1 MMNQIAKRL
10 MLAGLLTAVGL
21 WAQAPTEFEA
31 ASIKPAAPMALG
43 RMMIGMRGGPGT
55 PSPGQMTFTNVSL
68 AQIMQRAYDVKSY
81 QISGPNWMSSARF
94 DISARVPA
102 GTTRAQSNVMLQNL
116 LADRFK
122 LVLHHST
129 KESSIYVLLVAKGG
143 PKLKESAKESTDD
156 AVAAPPPG
164 GQRMDGPGRGMMDGP
179 GRGMM
184 GKDGMPQLPPGTPR
198 GTPMMIGEGQMIAP
212 GGQIRMISNGATIG
226 KFLDVLANQ
235 LDRPVTDMTGLSGT
249 YDITL
254 DFAIDP
260 SIMQAKMAAMGGGP
274 PPPEMAPPEGAA
286 QDPSGAAT
294 IFSALTDQL
303 GLRLEARK
311 GPVDLLVIDSVQKTP
326 TEN

>member
-1 MMNQIAKRL
+1 MSQIAKGL

-31 ASIKPAAPMALG
+31 ASIKPAAPMEKN
-43 RMMIGMRGGPGT
+43 IGMRGGPGT

-68 AQIMQRAYDVKSY
+68 AQIIERAYGVKSY
-81 QISGPNWMSSARF
+81 QLSGPDWMSSARF
-94 DISARVPA
+94 DISAKVPA
-102 GTTRAQSNVMLQNL
+102 GATKAQSNVMLQNL

-122 LVLHHST
+122 LILHHST

-143 PKLKESAKESTDD
+143 PKLKESSKESTDG
-156 AVAAPPPG
+156 AASALPPS
-164 GQRMDGPGRGMMDGP
+164 GQGMDGP

-184 GKDGMPQLPPGTPR
+184 GKDGKPQLPPGTQK
-198 GTPMMIGEGQMIAP
+198 GTPMIIGEGQMIAP
-212 GGQIRMISNGATIG
+212 GGIIRMIRNGATIG
-226 KFLDVLANQ
+226 EFLNVLAQQ
-235 LDRPVTDMTGLSGT
+235 LDRPVVDMTGLGGR

-260 SIMQAKMAAMGGGP
+260 SITQARMAAMGEG
-274 PPPEMAPPEGAA
+274 PEGAA
-286 QDPSGAAT
+286 ADPSSGPT
-294 IFSALTDQL
+294 MFSALKEQL

>member
-1 MMNQIAKRL
+1 MKFN
-10 MLAGLLTAVGL
+10 
-21 WAQAPTEFEA
+21 
-31 ASIKPAAPMALG
+31 
-43 RMMIGMRGGPGT
+43 
-55 PSPGQMTFTNVSL
+55 NVSL
-68 AQIMQRAYDVKSY
+68 AKLIELAYDVKEY
-81 QISGPNWMSSARF
+81 QISGPDWMSSARF
-94 DISARVPA
+94 DISAKVPA
-102 GTTRAQSNVMLQNL
+102 GTTKAQSKVMLQNL

-129 KESSIYVLLVAKGG
+129 KESSIYALLVAKGG

-156 AVAAPPPG
+156 AAAAPPPG
-164 GQRMDGPGRGMMDGP
+164 GQRMDGP

-212 GGQIRMISNGATIG
+212 GGKIRMIRNGATIRE
-226 KFLDVLANQ
+226 FLDVLANQ
-235 LDRPVTDMTGLSGT
+235 LDRPVMDMTGLSGR

-260 SIMQAKMAAMGGGP
+260 SIMHAKMAAMGGGP
-274 PPPEMAPPEGAA
+274 PSPGTASTEGAA
-286 QDPSGAAT
+286 QDPSGADT
-294 IFSALTDQL
+294 MFSALKEQL
-303 GLRLEARK
+303 GLRLEVRK

>member
-1 MMNQIAKRL
+1 
-10 MLAGLLTAVGL
+10 
-21 WAQAPTEFEA
+21 
-31 ASIKPAAPMALG
+31 
-43 RMMIGMRGGPGT
+43 
-55 PSPGQMTFTNVSL
+55 MTFTNVSL

-81 QISGPNWMSSARF
+81 QISGPDWMSSARF
-94 DISARVPA
+94 DISTKVPA

-129 KESSIYVLLVAKGG
+129 KESSIYALLVAKGG
-143 PKLKESAKESTDD
+143 PKLKESAKKSTDD

-164 GQRMDGPGRGMMDGP
+164 GQRMDGPGRGMM
-179 GRGMM
+179 
-184 GKDGMPQLPPGTPR
+184 GKEGKPQLPPGTPR
-198 GTPMMIGEGQMIAP
+198 GTPMMIGEGQRIAP

-226 KFLDVLANQ
+226 KFLDVLASQ

-260 SIMQAKMAAMGGGP
+260 SIMQAEMAAMGGGP
-274 PPPEMAPPEGAA
+274 PPPEMVPPEGAA

-311 GPVDLLVIDSVQKTP
+311 GPVDLLVIDGVQKTQWRISV
-326 TEN
+326 

>member
-10 MLAGLLTAVGL
+10 MVAGLLPAVGL
-21 WAQAPTEFEA
+21 WAQAPAEFVA
-31 ASIKPAAPMALG
+31 ASIKPAAPMG
-43 RMMIGMRGGPGT
+43 SGGMMIGMRGGPGT

-68 AQIMQRAYDVKSY
+68 AQIMERAYDVKGY
-81 QISGPNWMSSARF
+81 QVSGPDWMSSARF
-94 DISARVPA
+94 DISAKVPA
-102 GTTRAQSNVMLQNL
+102 GATKAQSNVMLQNL

-129 KESSIYVLLVAKGG
+129 KESSIYALLVAKGG
-143 PKLKESAKESTDD
+143 PKLKESQESSED
-156 AVAAPPPG
+156 AVAASQPG
-164 GQRMDGPGRGMMDGP
+164 GPGMDGP

-184 GKDGMPQLPPGTPR
+184 GKDGKPQLPPGTPK
-198 GTPMMIGEGQMIAP
+198 GTPMIIGEGQMMAP
-212 GGQIRMISNGATIG
+212 GGKIRMIANGVTIG
-226 KFLDVLANQ
+226 EFVNRLARQ
-235 LDRPVTDMTGLSGT
+235 LDRPVMDMTGLGGK

-260 SIMQAKMAAMGGGP
+260 SIMQARMAAMGGGP
-274 PPPEMAPPEGAA
+274 PPLGTDSPEGAA
-286 QDPSGAAT
+286 QDPSGPAT
-294 IFSALTDQL
+294 IFSALKEQL